1 MKKLI
6 IFCDGGLGNRLG
18 VLIGGILTA
27 KKLNRIPVICW
38 PENTWCGCS
47 FNDIFDSKYQI
58 INLSIN
64 ELFSKNINNK
74 FILHEN
80 QTNINIKYYHHT
92 IDTINLLKNNNDT
105 TIIYYHNSIPVYFND
120 TEVLNTLK
128 EFDINVNIKNKV
140 ENFCLEKS
148 IDINTKG
155 IHLRKTDFHHFIN
168 EDEIYSHIVATPNI
182 RYFLCSDSLETEEK
196 FNILNNV
203 IINLKN
209 HYVEKFKE
217 GSWNDV
223 IIDNEGRHFNFNVNR
238 TKDSVIEGFIDLL
251 ILSKTTIIV
260 ETHSTFLKFAKLY
273 NKINI

>member
-18 VLIGGILTA
+18 ALIGGMLTA
-27 KKLNRIPVICW
+27 EKLNRVPIICW

-47 FNDIFDSKYQI
+47 FNDIFDSKYQT

-92 IDTINLLKNNNDT
+92 IDTINSLKDNNDT
-105 TIIYYHNSIPVYFND
+105 IIIYYHNSIPTYFSD

-128 EFDINVNIKNKV
+128 GFDINIDIKNKV

-168 EDEIYSHIVATPNI
+168 EDEIFNHIVDTPNTK
-182 RYFLCSDSLETEEK
+182 YFICSDNLETEEK

-203 IINLKN
+203 ITNLKN

-217 GSWNDV
+217 GSWNDM